1 MAKIDENMD
10 PTINK
15 AFGLIAKTLASKIER
30 KKPITTDK
38 KDYRWTDYKN
48 WKKALTF
55 LNNDIVVDPA
65 DYFVN
70 YYNPSVFGA
79 TLELSRMTK
88 YGSGGGRLLEDLMI
102 EACKYY
108 NSKEEP
114 TNQKDIASLYK
125 RISLWAADGV
135 LQTLSVA
142 LTPASKFVVQ
152 EKQK

>member
-1 MAKIDENMD
+1 MAKTNENMD

-30 KKPITTDK
+30 KKPITADK

-48 WKKALTF
+48 LKKAFVF
-55 LNNDIVVDPA
+55 LNNYIVVDPA

-79 TLELSRMTK
+79 TLELCRMTQ
-88 YGSGGGRLLEDLMI
+88 YRGGRLLEDLMI
-102 EACKYY
+102 EAHKYY
-108 NSKEEP
+108 NSKKP
-114 TNQKDIASLYK
+114 TNGKDIASLYK
-125 RISLWAADGV
+125 RISLWAADGMI
-135 LQTLSVA
+135 QTLSVA
-142 LTPASKFVVQ
+142 LTPVSKFVEH